1 MPGVWAPAAQA
12 TETNEMTDADQLER
26 IAEAAAH
33 KAVAQTFAVLG
44 VDISEQQ
51 ELNTLRDVLLHARKM
66 QKLSERA
73 GLLAF
78 ALAVT
83 AIVSGA
89 LSFMWQG
96 LSDAFR
102 R

>member
-1 MPGVWAPAAQA
+1 
-12 TETNEMTDADQLER
+12 MTDQDQLEH

-33 KAVAQTFAVLG
+33 KAVAQTFAMLG
-44 VDISEQQ
+44 VDISQQ
-51 ELNTLRDVLLHARKM
+51 NELNTLRDVLLHARKM

-73 GLLAF
+73 GLISFVL
-78 ALAVT
+78 LTTAV
-83 AIVSGA
+83 ISGA
-89 LSFMWQG
+89 LSFIWQG